1 MDFFNPIFFGFSIAM
16 IGIALP
22 GMVNMTSVNV
32 SIKRGLRSG
41 FLYSAGSSV
50 TIFLQAYIAVAFAGY
65 LSKHPEVFLYIR
77 AASVAIFLA
86 LAFFFFYQAL
96 RSKEVKASQR
106 KGRPFL
112 LGVVFG
118 VTGNGPL
125 TRQPIK
131 GDYTRHDLERMAR
144 YMDVDWHMP
153 DKFPIPTQHAAR
165 AFYWIDKDDHT
176 QYDASDVRMVKVGKK
191 AAGRSRQDPHLDRV
205 DAHGAGLEFGGHLVH
220 GIHLLKS
227 RAKFNLLRP
236 GRMASPTGR

>member
-106 KGRPFL
+106 KGRLFL
-112 LGVVFG
+112 LGVAIAG
-118 VTGNGPL
+118 MNAL
-125 TRQPIK
+125 N
-131 GDYTRHDLERMAR
+131 
-144 YMDVDWHMP
+144 
-153 DKFPIPTQHAAR
+153 IPYFFT
-165 AFYWIDKDDHT
+165 
-176 QYDASDVRMVKVGKK
+176 M
-191 AAGRSRQDPHLDRV
+191 
-205 DAHGAGLEFGGHLVH
+205 GA
-220 GIHLLKS
+220 LLKAEGLIRLNTPYHLFFVS
-227 RAKFNLLRP
+227 GITIGAFTMLAAYARFAQFILNRASYFARNLNYFLS
-236 GRMASPTGR
+236 GLFLVLAVVQGVQLYVG